1 MAIKFGDLIENI
13 NADQAV
19 IDLLSNNAKGL
30 LFVSDF
36 SDTSGSGGGVQAIPE
51 SKRGGKG
58 AMVLDQTTGNLYA
71 YLGNSGSLLLR
82 RFKLAKLPH
91 QVTGTIQLQRPLIG
105 FRSVRFL

>member
-30 LFVSDF
+30 LFVTDF
-36 SDTSGSGGGVQAIPE
+36 SDTSGSGGGVQAVPE

-58 AMVLDQTTGNLYA
+58 AMVLDQATGNLYA
-71 YLGNSGSLLLR
+71 
-82 RFKLAKLPH
+82 
-91 QVTGTIQLQRPLIG
+91 
-105 FRSVRFL
+105 FL